1 MNKPKIYFD
10 SRGEQGNIFALL
22 NLCRNELNLV
32 SYQILRKSVLNSK
45 SYTEALKEVRNHIN
59 LIDVRGEY

>member
-10 SRGEQGNIFALL
+10 SRGELGNIFALL
-22 NLCRNELNLV
+22 NLCRNELNLL
-32 SYQILRKSVLNSK
+32 SYKILRKNVLNSK
-45 SYTEALKEVRNHIN
+45 SYIEALEKIRNHIN